1 MQIPTTT
8 ILFEYQKNER
18 SGSMNTSSSNKQL
31 PAETSTE
38 DGVDFD
44 PEPETSP
51 SPKPGTALVVTT
63 PDTVNSVHSQQSGLI
78 SKILGL
84 FGLRPAGT
92 LRDDLENAL
101 SGTRGDESEVF
112 SPEERAMLNNILRL
126 REVRVEDVMVPRADI
141 IAVDNDITLDELLL
155 LFEASGHSR
164 FPVFCD
170 TMDDPR
176 GMVMIKDLQAYI
188 VRTASR
194 QQKPAVKNGKQR
206 PGKLDLSKIVLS
218 KKLGAL
224 KLVRKV
230 LFVPPSMLV
239 TELMTRM
246 QTARTQMALVID
258 EYGGTDGLVSLE
270 DIVEEVFGEI
280 EDEHD
285 DDDGPMIEKT
295 AEGVYIA
302 DARTELDEVAAMI
315 GAEFQYGELGED
327 MDTIG
332 GLVFSLVGRIP
343 VRGEVIDGIAGFEFR
358 ILDAD
363 PRRIRR
369 LQIVQRRSSARVQ
382 RGKKQASSEK
392 D

>member
-1 MQIPTTT
+1 MKTVKSAEQI
-8 ILFEYQKNER
+8 L
-18 SGSMNTSSSNKQL
+18 
-31 PAETSTE
+31 
-38 DGVDFD
+38 
-44 PEPETSP
+44 PEPTSDEVADFEV
-51 SPKPGTALVVTT
+51 SATLEQASKPGTALVVTNI
-63 PDTVNSVHSQQSGLI
+63 DTSKDDERSHAGLI
-78 SKILGL
+78 SKILAM

-92 LRDDLENAL
+92 LRDDLESAL
-101 SGTRGDESEVF
+101 SVQRGDEHDVF

-141 IAVDNDITLDELLL
+141 IAVEDDITLDELLL
-155 LFEASGHSR
+155 LFEESGHSR
-164 FPVFCD
+164 FPVFSD

-194 QQKPAVKNGKQR
+194 AQKTSEKASKR
-206 PGKLDLSKIVLS
+206 STTKLNLSKIVLS
-218 KKLGAL
+218 KKLKSL
-224 KLVRKV
+224 KLIRKV

-270 DIVEEVFGEI
+270 DIIEEVFGEI

-295 AEGVYIA
+295 ADGVYIA
-302 DARTELDEVAAMI
+302 DARAELDEVRALI
-315 GAEFQYGELGED
+315 GPDFQYGELGED

-332 GLVFSLVGRIP
+332 GLVFTLVGRIP
-343 VRGEVIDGIAGFEFR
+343 VRGEVIDGIPGFEFR

-369 LQIVQRRSSARVQ
+369 LQIVTRRSSVRPQ
-382 RGKKQASSEK
+382 RTKKQASPDDEK
-392 D
+392 

>member
-1 MQIPTTT
+1 
-8 ILFEYQKNER
+8 
-18 SGSMNTSSSNKQL
+18 MNTQKPNQPL
-31 PAETSTE
+31 QVENDE
-38 DGVDFD
+38 DGAVDT
-44 PEPETSP
+44 EPAIRD
-51 SPKPGTALVVTT
+51 KPGTALVVTE
-63 PDTVNSVHSQQSGLI
+63 PDKGRAIGRTKESLFSR
-78 SKILGL
+78 ILAK
-84 FGLRPAGT
+84 FGLRTAGT
-92 LRDDLENAL
+92 LRDELEDAL
-101 SGTRGDESEVF
+101 SGYSSDEQEVF

-141 IAVDNDITLDELLL
+141 IAVDINITLDELLL
-155 LFEASGHSR
+155 LFENSGHSR
-164 FPVFCD
+164 FPVYCE

-176 GMVMIKDLQAYI
+176 GMVLSKDLQAYI

-194 QQKPAVKNGKQR
+194 VQKTPTKSNGKSNA
-206 PGKLDLSKIVLS
+206 KLNLSKIPLS
-218 KKLGAL
+218 RKLDNL

-295 AEGVYIA
+295 GEGIYIA
-302 DARTELDEVAAMI
+302 DARTDLEEAAQLI
-315 GAEFQYGELGED
+315 GAEFQYGGLGED

-332 GLVFSLVGRIP
+332 GLVFSLAGRIP
-343 VRGEVIDGIAGFEFR
+343 VRGEVIEGMPGFEFR
-358 ILDAD
+358 VLDAD

-369 LQIVQRRSSARVQ
+369 LQIVERRSSVRAPRTRKSTTAVENQ
-382 RGKKQASSEK
+382 ET
-392 D
+392 

>member
-1 MQIPTTT
+1 MKTTKSVDQIPSEPTS
-8 ILFEYQKNER
+8 NEVADLDAGTAR
-18 SGSMNTSSSNKQL
+18 DQPG
-31 PAETSTE
+31 
-38 DGVDFD
+38 
-44 PEPETSP
+44 
-51 SPKPGTALVVTT
+51 KPGTALVVTNIKSSE
-63 PDTVNSVHSQQSGLI
+63 DDDASSEGLI
-78 SKILGL
+78 SKILSML
-84 FGLRPAGT
+84 GLRPAGT
-92 LRDDLENAL
+92 LRDDLESAL
-101 SGTRGDESEVF
+101 SGQRGNEQDVF

-141 IAVDNDITLDELLL
+141 IAVENDITLDELLL
-155 LFEASGHSR
+155 LFEESGHSR
-164 FPVFCD
+164 FPVFSD

-194 QQKPAVKNGKQR
+194 TQNT
-206 PGKLDLSKIVLS
+206 PGKTTKRSTTKLSLSKINLS
-218 KKLGAL
+218 KKLDTL

-285 DDDGPMIEKT
+285 DDDGSMIEKT
-295 AEGVYIA
+295 AEGVFIA
-302 DARTELDEVAAMI
+302 DARAELDEVAAFI
-315 GAEFQYGELGED
+315 GSSFQYGEVGDD

-343 VRGEVIDGIAGFEFR
+343 VRGEVIEGIPGFEFR

-369 LQIVQRRSSARVQ
+369 LQIVQRRSAARPQ
-382 RGKKQASSEK
+382 RTKKQASSSTEK
-392 D
+392 

>member
-1 MQIPTTT
+1 MD
-8 ILFEYQKNER
+8 
-18 SGSMNTSSSNKQL
+18 S
-31 PAETSTE
+31 
-38 DGVDFD
+38 
-44 PEPETSP
+44 
-51 SPKPGTALVVTT
+51 KPGTALVVTEPEPVEQQ
-63 PDTVNSVHSQQSGLI
+63 PDGLFSKLLGLI
-78 SKILGL
+78 
-84 FGLRPAGT
+84 GLRPAGT
-92 LRDDLENAL
+92 LRDDLESAL
-101 SGTRGDESEVF
+101 SGARGNESEVF

-126 REVRVEDVMVPRADI
+126 REVRVEDVMVPRTDI
-141 IAVDNDITLDELLL
+141 IAVENDITLDKLLL
-155 LFEASGHSR
+155 LFEESGHSR
-164 FPVFCD
+164 FPVFND
-170 TMDDPR
+170 TMDDPL
-176 GMVMIKDLQAYI
+176 GMVLIKDLQAYI

-194 QQKPAVKNGKQR
+194 PQKTPAKSSKQSAT
-206 PGKLDLSKIVLS
+206 KFDLSRIVLS
-218 KKLGAL
+218 KKLKAL
-224 KLVRKV
+224 NLVRKV

-295 AEGVYIA
+295 AEGVFIA
-302 DARTELDEVAAMI
+302 DARTELDEVGKLI
-315 GAEFQYGELGED
+315 GPEFQYGELGED

-343 VRGEVIDGIAGFEFR
+343 VRGEVIDGIPGFEFR

-369 LQIVQRRSSARVQ
+369 LQIVQRRSSTRIQ
-382 RGKKQASSEK
+382 RSKKSAVIDEK
-392 D
+392 S

>member
-1 MQIPTTT
+1 MKP
-8 ILFEYQKNER
+8 
-18 SGSMNTSSSNKQL
+18 SSSSSQP
-31 PAETSTE
+31 PAEPTE
-38 DGVDFD
+38 TKTAELV
-44 PEPETSP
+44 PEASP
-51 SPKPGTALVVTT
+51 HDKPGTALVVTG
-63 PDTVNSVHSQQSGLI
+63 PDPLKPVAHQQDGLF
-78 SKILGL
+78 SRLLGL
-84 FGLRPAGT
+84 LGLRPAGT
-92 LRDDLENAL
+92 LRDDLESAL
-101 SGTRGDESEVF
+101 SGARSTDGEVF

-141 IAVDNDITLDELLL
+141 IAVENDITLDQLLL
-155 LFEASGHSR
+155 MFEESGHSR
-164 FPVFCD
+164 FPVFSD

-188 VRTASR
+188 VRTAAR
-194 QQKPAVKNGKQR
+194 LQKPPTRNSKKPATR
-206 PGKLDLSKIVLS
+206 LDLSKIVLS
-218 KKLGAL
+218 KKLDTL

-230 LFVPPSMLV
+230 LFVPPSMPV

-285 DDDGPMIEKT
+285 DEDGAMIEKT

-302 DARTELDEVAAMI
+302 DARAELDEVGRLI
-315 GAEFQYGELGED
+315 GPEFQYGDSGED

-343 VRGEVIDGIAGFEFR
+343 VRGEVIEGIPGFEFR

-369 LQIVQRRSSARVQ
+369 LQIVQRRSSPRNQ
-382 RGKKQASSEK
+382 RTKKPVPAETELETDQ
-392 D
+392 

>member
-1 MQIPTTT
+1 MKTAKSTDQTTPEPTSNE
-8 ILFEYQKNER
+8 IADFE
-18 SGSMNTSSSNKQL
+18 
-31 PAETSTE
+31 AETASDQT
-38 DGVDFD
+38 G
-44 PEPETSP
+44 
-51 SPKPGTALVVTT
+51 KPGTALVVTSA
-63 PDTVNSVHSQQSGLI
+63 DTSENDENSSEGLI
-78 SKILGL
+78 SKILGML
-84 FGLRPAGT
+84 GLRAAGT
-92 LRDDLENAL
+92 LRDDLESAL
-101 SGTRGDESEVF
+101 SGQRGGEQDVF

-141 IAVDNDITLDELLL
+141 IAVENDITLDELLL
-155 LFEASGHSR
+155 LFEESGHSR
-164 FPVFCD
+164 FPVFSD

-194 QQKPAVKNGKQR
+194 APNI
-206 PGKLDLSKIVLS
+206 PGKTSKRPATKLNLSKIILS
-218 KKLGAL
+218 KKLGTL

-295 AEGVYIA
+295 AEGVFIA
-302 DARTELDEVAAMI
+302 DARAELDEVAAFI
-315 GAEFQYGELGED
+315 GTNFQYGEVGDD

-343 VRGEVIDGIAGFEFR
+343 VRGEVIEGIPGFEFR

-369 LQIVQRRSSARVQ
+369 LQIVQRRSSARPL
-382 RGKKQASSEK
+382 RTKKPAPPDTEE
-392 D
+392 

>member
-1 MQIPTTT
+1 MKTTKSADQIPSEPTR
-8 ILFEYQKNER
+8 N
-18 SGSMNTSSSNKQL
+18 
-31 PAETSTE
+31 A
-38 DGVDFD
+38 VADFD
-44 PEPETSP
+44 AGKATDQPE
-51 SPKPGTALVVTT
+51 KPGTALVVTNIDASEEDD
-63 PDTVNSVHSQQSGLI
+63 PSNEGLI
-78 SKILGL
+78 SKILGML
-84 FGLRPAGT
+84 GLRPAGT
-92 LRDDLENAL
+92 LRDDLESAL
-101 SGTRGDESEVF
+101 SGQRGDEQDVF

-141 IAVDNDITLDELLL
+141 IAVENDITLDKLLL
-155 LFEASGHSR
+155 LFEESGHSR
-164 FPVFCD
+164 FPVFSD

-188 VRTASR
+188 VRNASR
-194 QQKPAVKNGKQR
+194 VQKSSNKTNKRQIT
-206 PGKLDLSKIVLS
+206 KLNLSIIDLS
-218 KKLGAL
+218 KKLGSL

-239 TELMTRM
+239 TELMARM

-285 DDDGPMIEKT
+285 DDDGLMIEKS
-295 AEGVYIA
+295 AEGVFIA
-302 DARTELDEVAAMI
+302 DARAELDEVATFI
-315 GAEFQYGELGED
+315 GSNFQYGEVGED

-343 VRGEVIDGIAGFEFR
+343 VRGEVIEGIPGFEFR

-369 LQIVQRRSSARVQ
+369 LQIVQRRSASRPQ
-382 RGKKQASSEK
+382 RTKKPISSNIE

>member
-1 MQIPTTT
+1 MKTTKSIDQIPSEATS
-8 ILFEYQKNER
+8 NEIADLDVGTAPDQ
-18 SGSMNTSSSNKQL
+18 SG
-31 PAETSTE
+31 
-38 DGVDFD
+38 
-44 PEPETSP
+44 
-51 SPKPGTALVVTT
+51 KPGTALVVTNV
-63 PDTVNSVHSQQSGLI
+63 DSSENDENSSEGLI
-78 SKILGL
+78 SKILGML
-84 FGLRPAGT
+84 GLRPAGT
-92 LRDDLENAL
+92 LRDDLESAL
-101 SGTRGDESEVF
+101 SGQRGGEQDVF

-141 IAVDNDITLDELLL
+141 IAVENDITLDELLL

-164 FPVFCD
+164 FPVFSD

-194 QQKPAVKNGKQR
+194 TLKASEKISKR
-206 PGKLDLSKIVLS
+206 PTTKLNLSKIVLS
-218 KKLGAL
+218 RKLGKL

-295 AEGVYIA
+295 AEGVFIA
-302 DARTELDEVAAMI
+302 DARAELDEVAAFI
-315 GAEFQYGELGED
+315 GPNFRYGEVGED
-327 MDTIG
+327 MDTVG

-343 VRGEVIDGIAGFEFR
+343 VRGEVIDGIPGFEFR

-369 LQIVQRRSSARVQ
+369 LQIVQRRSSVRPL
-382 RGKKQASSEK
+382 RTKKQSLSDEE